1 MIERVEDMLQRQ
13 IRDWPMLARGVEAL
27 AHAESRRLSIDWF
40 EVYLRH
46 IPHRVASTTAAVD
59 SVSVGK
65 RPCFLCAKN
74 LPKEEE
80 GLPFRED
87 FVIYCNPFPIVAK
100 HLTIAH
106 RDHVVQR
113 IEGRFGVMLDLAA
126 ALPGYFVIYNGP
138 ECGASAPDHMHFQAG
153 LRNDVPIIKDSAL
166 FGSTVVS
173 NYGRRLLLFRGGDH
187 AQLIDVVERAMSACS
202 DVTGKGPEA
211 LVNIAVSYEHG
222 QWTIDLFLRAKHRP
236 EVFHTGELTVS
247 PATIDL
253 CGVVVVPIRQDFEK
267 VTREQVAAIFDEVML
282 SAEQFAEVARR
293 LEESRCIYPSG

>member
-1 MIERVEDMLQRQ
+1 MIERVEDLFRRQ
-13 IRDWPMLARGVEAL
+13 IRDWPMLARGVEGL
-27 AHAESRRLSIDWF
+27 AHAESRLLRIDWF

-65 RPCFLCAKN
+65 RPCFLCANN

-80 GLPFRED
+80 GLPFGED
-87 FVIYCNPFPIVAK
+87 FFIYCNPFPIVAK

-106 RDHVVQR
+106 RDHVAQR

-126 ALPGYFVIYNGP
+126 TLPGYFVIYNGP
-138 ECGASAPDHMHFQAG
+138 ECGASAPDHLHFQAG

-166 FGSTVVS
+166 LGSMVVS
-173 NYGRRLLLFRGGDH
+173 NYGRRLLLFRGRDR
-187 AQLIDVVERAMSACS
+187 AKLIDVVERAISACS
-202 DVTGKGPEA
+202 DITRKWPEA
-211 LVNIAVSYEHG
+211 LVNLAVFYEHG
-222 QWTIDLFLRAKHRP
+222 KWTIYLFLRGKHRP

-253 CGVVVVPIRQDFEK
+253 CGIMVVPIRPDFEK
-267 VTREQVAAIFDEVML
+267 ITREQVAAIFDEVML
-282 SAEQFAEVARR
+282 PAEQFAEVARR
-293 LEESRCIYPSG
+293 LEESG